1 MAWNFFRRGRSP
13 EAPLPAKVEEP
24 QPEIPEPVLPK
35 ESIPSAVE
43 FVEDLR
49 YRERPEYIELKQELE
64 TVLQGGRFLGLPQL
78 ELFLLDNT
86 NLVSAEK
93 IQDEDRQSS
102 FTLEQ
107 LSSPSPHQFMQ
118 VDTIIKNKN
127 TRIEIEME
135 MDFIGKR
142 NSEIM
147 YYSMRII
154 PEGEKNSASD
164 NSSAHEDMISDME
177 NKIKMVEEKLSGIRD
192 DNFTDI
198 DDLHM
203 SLLAS
208 YGFMSIENAMGEGI
222 TREIDLDA
230 IKNKRKEEYHIIS
243 FSTQIDGEETAVSMR
258 VEFGGKL
265 GNEFILHSVRL
276 KNEK

>member
-1 MAWNFFRRGRSP
+1 MAWKFFGRRKSP
-13 EAPLPAKVEEP
+13 EVPAPAKVEEP
-24 QPEIPEPVLPK
+24 PPEIPQYVSPE

-49 YRERPEYIELKQELE
+49 YRETEDYKELKQELE
-64 TVLQGGRFLGLPQL
+64 TVLDGESFLGLPQL
-78 ELFLLDNT
+78 ELFLLFNT
-86 NLVSAEK
+86 NLVSAKK

-127 TRIEIEME
+127 TSIEIEIE

-154 PEGEKNSASD
+154 SEDEKKAALS
-164 NSSAHEDMISDME
+164 EQEKLRSDME
-177 NKIKMVEEKLSGIRD
+177 NQFSMVEQKLSGIID
-192 DNFTDI
+192 TDFADI
-198 DDLHM
+198 DDLYI
-203 SLLAS
+203 SLMTS
-208 YGFMSIENAMGEGI
+208 CRFISIENATQDNI
-222 TREIDLDA
+222 IRRIDLEA
-230 IKNKRKEEYHIIS
+230 IKDDRKESHPIIN
-243 FSTQIDGEETAVSMR
+243 FIPLINGERTPVLIEIEFAGAYETKV
-258 VEFGGKL
+258 
-265 GNEFILHSVRL
+265 ILHSVRL